1 MLKNLPANARDVRDV
16 GSIPASGRSS
26 GEGNGNPLQHSY
38 LENPQTEEPGRC
50 SPWGCKESGFTSS
63 KMTFKFESP
72 EKSLLMCKKP
82 QRMLFS

>member
-1 MLKNLPANARDVRDV
+1 MLKNLPANARDERDV

-50 SPWGCKESGFTSS
+50 SPWGCKESATIEHTSN
-63 KMTFKFESP
+63 TQNYE
-72 EKSLLMCKKP
+72 LLPRKKP
-82 QRMLFS
+82 DSHP